1 MTTTSGFK
9 PQVLRFLRNRRMW
22 SWSFLATRAKAT
34 GRSAS
39 GSVASSKVKRPRC
52 SSSTQSVPLKCSRTL
67 RRCAAM
73 SSCRGVVA
81 EHVVDEP
88 RGEVEE
94 ELAAERLQGPL
105 DAHAVLED
113 AVEHQVADLVVVLG
127 LGEHALGG
135 VAEGRAA
142 VAAGG
147 VLAVGDLQVGDG
159 LVGDGADGAGQRP
172 LAAAAFAALRA
183 GGLLGGAVDRYN
195 DGCGCFGAHACVP
208 GDEARVATSFTGT
221 QALSF
226 KSKTAY
232 PRHIPRWCSARSLV
246 IVLVLGSY

>member
-1 MTTTSGFK
+1 
-9 PQVLRFLRNRRMW
+9 MW
-22 SWSFLATRAKAT
+22 SWSLLSTRAKAT

-39 GSVASSKVKRPRC
+39 GSVASSKREAAQVQFVDAERAAEVL
-52 SSSTQSVPLKCSRTL
+52 QDL
-67 RRCAAM
+67 AAM
-73 SSCRGVVA
+73 RGHVELRGVVA

-113 AVEHQVADLVVVLG
+113 AVEHQVADLVVVEG
-127 LGEHALGG
+127 LGEDALGG

-159 LVGDGADGAGQRP
+159 LVGDGADGAGQGP
-172 LAAAAFAALRA
+172 LAPAAFAALRA
-183 GGLLGGAVDRYN
+183 GGLLGGAVDGYN
-195 DGCGCFGAHACVP
+195 DGRGCFGAHACVP
-208 GDEARVATSFTGT
+208 GDEASCSTSFTGT

-226 KSKTAY
+226 KGQM
-232 PRHIPRWCSARSLV
+232 P
-246 IVLVLGSY
+246 